1 MVAYIFDAT
10 KGETPATLAQKRA
23 VAKALVQGQRS
34 PQNVGEGISA
44 LGDGIVARVLSDRA
58 DSAEAAGMAS
68 ANDAFAPIIAALGGG
83 EFPAAPAAPRQQSPA
98 VSTMDP
104 LSTEAATGQIPP
116 NNDLRSGILETA
128 KSLGIDPVDLAT
140 AISYETGG
148 TFDPLKR
155 GPTTQWGQH
164 RGLIQFGEP
173 QAKEHGVD
181 WNNPLG
187 SQLGPNGAVA
197 SYLRKSG
204 VTPGMGLMDVYS
216 AINAGAPGRYNR
228 SDANNGGAP
237 GTVRDKVERQM
248 AGHRQKALA
257 LIGDAGV
264 SPAATA
270 LDNLA
275 SGGVQV
281 ASMDPSAG
289 VMEAGAEQGLP
300 ADNAG
305 LLALARLKAQQDA
318 PSVAAGVGRVATGA
332 PRAGGAEIGMDDVRR
347 MAANRPTDGVA
358 YSGPGATISQDDLQR
373 NQFTALDRE
382 LGIQRTPPIAPV
394 PMDRVAQALIGG
406 QTDAL
411 PEMAGNSP
419 AGAMPSIAQ
428 LLAAGGNPFMP
439 EGNQKI
445 INMLIEQEMQRR
457 DPAYKLG
464 LEKSQLEVDA
474 MRNPRMSPSE
484 QANYDL
490 NVRKFGAEDADRTA
504 DNAREDRRFGSEEAQ
519 RAFER
524 EFKGKE
530 FGLNER
536 KFASEDADRTADN
549 TRADSELA
557 IKQLEYMLKTEPDF
571 YAKYVAQEEAAGRQP
586 LGILDYAKQLK
597 QAGAAT
603 NTVNLGGGDNK
614 QVFDAV
620 NESAVS
626 ARAAATGLASLQEAK
641 RAVDAGII
649 SGAGADMRLG
659 LQKIG
664 AMFGVAD
671 PSVIENTE
679 TFQAAIAP
687 QVAAM
692 MKATV
697 GSTQISNADREFAQK
712 AAGGSINL
720 DAASIKR
727 LIGIMDR
734 GGRAVVEAHR
744 QRLDQVYP
752 DGQNFGRERALF
764 GVPAPAALLPETV
777 PTGVDPE
784 DWKYLTPEER
794 KLFQ

>member
-1 MVAYIFDAT
+1 MAGYIFDAT
-10 KGETPATLAQKRA
+10 KGETPGSLAQKRA
-23 VAKALVQGQRS
+23 IAKAMLQGQRA

-44 LGDGIVARVLSDRA
+44 LGDGIVAAVLNSRA
-58 DSAEAAGMAS
+58 DGAEREGLAS
-68 ANDAFAPIIAALGGG
+68 ASDAFAPIIGALTGAT
-83 EFPAAPAAPRQQSPA
+83 EKFPPAPAAPGSDVSPA
-98 VSTMDP
+98 MGPRASTMDP
-104 LSTEAATGQIPP
+104 LSTEAATGVIPG
-116 NNDLRSGILETA
+116 NDLKSGILQTA
-128 KSLGIDPVDLAT
+128 EALGVDPVDLAT

-148 TFDPLKR
+148 TFDPTKR

-173 QAKEHGVD
+173 QAKQYGVD
-181 WNNPLG
+181 WKNPMG
-187 SQLGPNGAVA
+187 SQLGPDGAVA
-197 SYLRKSG
+197 KYLRDTG
-204 VTPGMGLMDVYS
+204 VKPGMGLLDIYS
-216 AINAGAPGRYNR
+216 AINAGGVGRYNR
-228 SDANNGGAP
+228 TDENNGGAP
-237 GTVRDKVERQM
+237 GTVRDKVEKQM
-248 AGHRQKALA
+248 SGHRAKALA
-257 LIGDAGV
+257 LMGSKSAP
-264 SPAATA
+264 PAAQA
-270 LDNLA
+270 LEALA
-275 SGGVQV
+275 QPQPVQV
-281 ASMDPSAG
+281 AGLDPAIG
-289 VMEAGAEQGLP
+289 VAQAGAEQGIP
-300 ADNAG
+300 ADNPG
-305 LLALARLKAQQDA
+305 LQALAKLK
-318 PSVAAGVGRVATGA
+318 S
-332 PRAGGAEIGMDDVRR
+332 GGM
-347 MAANRPTDGVA
+347 T
-358 YSGPGATISQDDLQR
+358 Q
-373 NQFTALDRE
+373 
-382 LGIQRTPPIAPV
+382 
-394 PMDRVAQALIGG
+394 VAQALSGS
-406 QTDAL
+406 QSDAP
-411 PEMAGNSP
+411 PEMAGNAP

-734 GGRAVVEAHR
+734 GGRAVIEAHR

-764 GVPAPAALLPETV
+764 GVPAPAALLPEPV

>member
-204 VTPGMGLMDVYS
+204 VTPGMGLLDVYS

-289 VMEAGAEQGLP
+289 VMEAGAEQGIP
-300 ADNAG
+300 ADNPG
-305 LLALARLKAQQDA
+305 LQALAKLK
-318 PSVAAGVGRVATGA
+318 S
-332 PRAGGAEIGMDDVRR
+332 GGM
-347 MAANRPTDGVA
+347 T
-358 YSGPGATISQDDLQR
+358 Q
-373 NQFTALDRE
+373 
-382 LGIQRTPPIAPV
+382 
-394 PMDRVAQALIGG
+394 VAQALSGS
-406 QTDAL
+406 QSDAP
-411 PEMAGNSP
+411 PEMAGNAP

-484 QANYDL
+484 RANYDL
-490 NVRKFGAEDADRTA
+490 NVEKFGAE
-504 DNAREDRRFGSEEAQ
+504 NAQ
-519 RAFER
+519 RMWDREYKGREFGLKER
-524 EFKGKE
+524 EF
-530 FGLNER
+530 
-536 KFASEDADRTADN
+536 SSVDADRTADN

-557 IKQLEYMLKTEPDF
+557 IKQLEYMLKTQPDF
-571 YAKYVAQEEAAGRQP
+571 YAKYTAQEEAAGRQP

-597 QAGAAT
+597 QAGAGNTNVTIGGEPNDSALRKKLDEKTGELWSAYQQTGAT
-603 NTVNLGGGDNK
+603 SAAMGQDMQILDELIKVAPQGPVTGRLAEMFPGVSSAGDAFQAIVKRMAPTLRAPGSGATSDIEYDGMLKSLPALRNK
-614 QVFDAV
+614 PEANMAISQIIKAKAALNVERSGVIDAYGRG
-620 NESAVS
+620 ELSAGD
-626 ARAAATGLASLQEAK
+626 ARARIAEIDKRSIMTPELTRSLEGVGV
-641 RAVDAGII
+641 VD
-649 SGAGADMRLG
+649 D
-659 LQKIG
+659 Q
-664 AMFGVAD
+664 
-671 PSVIENTE
+671 
-679 TFQAAIAP
+679 AP
-687 QVAAM
+687 Q
-692 MKATV
+692 
-697 GSTQISNADREFAQK
+697 
-712 AAGGSINL
+712 
-720 DAASIKR
+720 
-727 LIGIMDR
+727 
-734 GGRAVVEAHR
+734 
-744 QRLDQVYP
+744 
-752 DGQNFGRERALF
+752 
-764 GVPAPAALLPETV
+764 
-777 PTGVDPE
+777 GVDPE